1 MKLKIAAVTVL
12 YNPDH
17 DVLENISSY
26 IEGVDKLYAVDNSEK
41 KNKTTVE
48 ALRRDPK
55 IDYID
60 NHGNQGIAHAL
71 NVGAKEAIRDQ
82 NDYLLIMDQDSRF
95 LPGDIHKFIA
105 NIDSDSKKI
114 GIIAP
119 FSYEN
124 ESTLYPFYDL
134 ISITS
139 GSVYNLD
146 VYSEVGPF
154 KNEFFIDEVDVEYCL
169 RMNKSGYYL
178 KRINSIVLTHKLGD
192 SKEARFLFW
201 KFYTSNHS
209 AIRRY
214 YIIRNRLYIWKN
226 FRQYYPEYVKFEQMI
241 TVKEII
247 KILFAENNKLA
258 KLKMTLRG
266 YLDYRKGIFG
276 KYKDV

>member
-1 MKLKIAAVTVL
+1 MKLNIAAVTVL
-12 YNPDH
+12 YNPDPG
-17 DVLENISSY
+17 VPGNISSY
-26 IEGVDKLYAVDNSEK
+26 IDGVDKLYVVDNSEQ
-41 KNKTTVE
+41 KNKKTVDI
-48 ALRRDPK
+48 LQRDPK

-60 NHGNQGIAHAL
+60 NHGNRGIAHAL
-71 NVGAKEAIRDQ
+71 NVGAGEAIRDQ
-82 NDYLLIMDQDSRF
+82 YEYLLIMDQDSRF
-95 LPGDIHKFIA
+95 LPEDIYKFMA
-105 NIDSDSKKI
+105 NIDSDNTKI
-114 GIIAP
+114 GIFAP

-139 GSVYNLD
+139 GSVLSLD
-146 VYSEVGPF
+146 VYSRVGPF
-154 KNEFFIDEVDVEYCL
+154 NNELFIDEVDVEYCL
-169 RMNKSGYYL
+169 RMDKSGYHL
-178 KRINSIVLTHKLGD
+178 KRINAIVLTHKLGD

-226 FRQYYPEYVKFEQMI
+226 FRLFYPEYVKFEQMI
-241 TVKEII
+241 TIKEII
-247 KILFAENNKLA
+247 KILFAENDKLA

-266 YLDYRKGIFG
+266 YLDYRKGVFG